1 MQGRWEASSGV
12 FCCLSGAARSVL
24 GHPQTLDSK
33 DGKQGRG
40 GVRRGNAPTFCHLF
54 PPLQSRCFALQL
66 SACVHACTGGG
77 RLAQPNLKILDKNA
91 NPKAKK
97 ERRRNLSINGL
108 PLLTH
113 SCTDCIPADEE
124 EKWGNRAE
132 EKKRTHATTSTSA
145 GREAAEEEGLGRQ
158 SRTKRGLYLEPKA
171 RRVGGQAQQ
180 HPCCPEAASDL

>member
-1 MQGRWEASSGV
+1 M
-12 FCCLSGAARSVL
+12 
-24 GHPQTLDSK
+24 
-33 DGKQGRG
+33 
-40 GVRRGNAPTFCHLF
+40 RRGNAPTFCHLF
-54 PPLQSRCFALQL
+54 LPLQSRCFALQL

-113 SCTDCIPADEE
+113 SCTDCIPVDEE
-124 EKWGNRAE
+124 EKWGNRAK
-132 EKKRTHATTSTSA
+132 EKKGTHATTSTSA
-145 GREAAEEEGLGRQ
+145 GREAAAEEGLGRQ